1 MLRIFPL
8 KQSLQID
15 FSHFSQN
22 VEVFLKE
29 GFPLAFFLYQQNT
42 QHFLVAYL
50 HFGKCFPSIED
61 HSLAM
66 VAVRWK
72 GEYFQ
77 SILCQAKVVSF
88 REWGSAEI
96 NYHRVKSVQIRS
108 FSWSV
113 FSRIF
118 PTLYSVRMRENTD
131 QKKLHIWTIF
141 TLCIACVLLTKIW
154 IYIMK
159 YCHTIDYCK
168 FKQSEKYF
176 SHHFFPT
183 FSHQFLQLKGFDDR
197 NWYEMPTPFICLLYS
212 EMISGLLIST

>member
-1 MLRIFPL
+1 MRIFPL

-29 GFPLAFFLYQQNT
+29 GFPLAFFLYQQTT

-88 REWGSAEI
+88 RE
-96 NYHRVKSVQIRS
+96 
-108 FSWSV
+108 
-113 FSRIF
+113 
-118 PTLYSVRMRENTD
+118 
-131 QKKLHIWTIF
+131 
-141 TLCIACVLLTKIW
+141 
-154 IYIMK
+154 
-159 YCHTIDYCK
+159 
-168 FKQSEKYF
+168 
-176 SHHFFPT
+176 
-183 FSHQFLQLKGFDDR
+183 
-197 NWYEMPTPFICLLYS
+197 
-212 EMISGLLIST
+212 